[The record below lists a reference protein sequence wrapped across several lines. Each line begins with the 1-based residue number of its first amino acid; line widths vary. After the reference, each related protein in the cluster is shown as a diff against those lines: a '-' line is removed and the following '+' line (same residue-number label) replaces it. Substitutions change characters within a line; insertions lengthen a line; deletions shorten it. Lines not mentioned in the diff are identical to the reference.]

1 MLIFSRTISHI
12 RQEPSVQFWII
23 VWEMLRAGDKTF
35 RTQLVWWKPRA
46 TQEGLKCILKLQS
59 WYCRVTYRNMGYYK
73 KLQTN
78 MCYKMSFFSKD
89 IMTCMLSN
97 KTCYC
102 SGLYGLFLDSSDSL
116 LCQVLAANLMAHEW
130 HKPNNQYIFAK
141 LVWSVWR
148 VTDRNCPSYCCGCW
162 NRRTW
167 CCYQMHFEIW
177 LYVILRV
184 VV

>member
-1 MLIFSRTISHI
+1 MRIYALYFISLVRFFFGYFCPIWLMRIFSRTKSRI

-102 SGLYGLFLDSSDSL
+102 SGLYTIETL
-116 LCQVLAANLMAHEW
+116 LHSQTNQKIANFQHSPLITSKMVS
-130 HKPNNQYIFAK
+130 ICTF
-141 LVWSVWR
+141 
-148 VTDRNCPSYCCGCW
+148 
-162 NRRTW
+162 
-167 CCYQMHFEIW
+167 
-177 LYVILRV
+177 
-184 VV
+184 